1 MIVPALEKPCTST
14 MVLQQDPNISSN
26 LQKVRFEINISVA
39 KISYTCRYI
48 PLGYTK
54 K

>member
-14 MVLQQDPNISSN
+14 MVLQQDEHSAAPNISSN

-39 KISYTCRYI
+39 KISYTC
-48 PLGYTK
+48 TFH
-54 K
+54 